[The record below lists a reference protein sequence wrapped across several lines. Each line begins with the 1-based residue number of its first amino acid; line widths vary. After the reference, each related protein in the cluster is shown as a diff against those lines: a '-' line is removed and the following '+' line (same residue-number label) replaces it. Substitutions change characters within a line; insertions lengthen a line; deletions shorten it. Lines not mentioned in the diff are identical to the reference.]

1 MTNARFPMP
10 DSRFPM
16 PDSRCPIPN
25 SQFPTKNKM
34 TYRNPSPTV
43 DIIIELTD
51 RPHRPIVLIER
62 LHIPYGW
69 AIPGGFVDYGESVE
83 TAAKREALEE
93 TSLNVELIEQFYVY
107 SDPNRDARQHTISIV
122 FLAVATG
129 QPQAADDAK
138 NLQIFE
144 SWQIPAQLCFDHE
157 IILQDYW
164 RYRHYGLR
172 PRLLRG
178 NSNND

>member
-1 MTNARFPMP
+1 MP
-10 DSRFPM
+10 DA
-16 PDSRCPIPN
+16 RCPIPN

-34 TYRNPSPTV
+34 TYKNPAPTV
-43 DIIIELTD
+43 DIIIELVD

-62 LHIPYGW
+62 RNPPHGW

-107 SDPNRDARQHTISIV
+107 SDPNRDARKHTISIV
-122 FLAVATG
+122 FLAAATG
-129 QPQAADDAK
+129 EPQAADDAK

-144 SWQIPAQLCFDHE
+144 SWQIPRELCFDHDR
-157 IILQDYW
+157 ILRDYW

-172 PRLLRG
+172 PQL
-178 NSNND
+178 